1 MLAARL
7 NVVDHRLQVVEVPT
21 PEPGS
26 GQVRIAVEAAGVC
39 LSDVHLVQGLLTPMY
54 LDGDVVTLGH
64 EVAGTIDAL
73 GPGVTGWT
81 EGQRVALQAGE
92 LSARQVLTRGVDYDG
107 GWAEYALASVATLV
121 PIPDSLPFEQA
132 AIIPDAV
139 STPWG
144 AVTGTGG
151 VRPGEAV
158 GVWGI
163 GGLGAHAVQL
173 LRMIGAAPII
183 AVDPIPAA
191 RDRALAYG
199 ADLALDAAE
208 PELPVRVRSA
218 TGGHGL
224 AAAFDFAGEE
234 AVRSQAIQ
242 CLGLGGRLVLVGLG
256 AEPMTIAN
264 PALISFM
271 GQQIRGHYGSGPDD
285 LAVLIGLVGHGRLDL
300 AKSISDVLPLSEAV
314 EAVDRLENKV
324 GNPVRLVLKP

>member
-7 NVVDHRLQVVEVPT
+7 NVVDHRLEVVEVPT
-21 PEPGS
+21 PEPGP
-26 GQVRIAVEAAGVC
+26 GQVRIAVKAAGVC
-39 LSDVHLVQGLLTPMY
+39 LSDVHLVQGLLTPVY

-92 LSARQVLTRGVDYDG
+92 LAVGRLLTRGVDYDG
-107 GWAEYALASVATLV
+107 GWAEYALASAATLV

-151 VRPGEAV
+151 VRPGEAA

-163 GGLGAHAVQL
+163 GGLGTHAVQL
-173 LRMIGAAPII
+173 LRMVGAAPII

-199 ADLALDAAE
+199 ADLALDPAE
-208 PELPVRVRSA
+208 LDLPAQVRSA
-218 TGGHGL
+218 TGGRGL
-224 AAAFDFAGEE
+224 AAAFDFAGVE

-264 PALISFM
+264 PALISFL

-285 LAVLIGLVGHGRLDL
+285 LAVLIGLVGHGRLDF
-300 AKSISDVLPLSEAV
+300 AKSISDVLPLSQAA